1 MLRNNDLGD
10 VLLSTPLLSGLKQN
24 FKDSEIF
31 IGVGDWAV
39 SLLKNNSDINGII
52 KCNAPWHNKQN
63 CNYPANSYKTFLHG
77 LFYVLL
83 SNESRRIKSH
93 YFTHGIDVL
102 GSRQGSWLMKRARIP
117 NRFGVKGY
125 AGGENW
131 CHKHIKFDANRGV
144 AESSLAF
151 LNLLD
156 KRSKIE
162 PRPILNLDVQEIEA
176 AQKRWGKRENSI
188 KRLIIAPGAGFEEKC
203 WGNNNFTKLTELLL
217 KSNSYQI
224 AIIGSKEDKERIKI
238 KKNSKICNYCG
249 TVSLRESAALI
260 SVSDFTITNSSLSM
274 HLAGAF
280 KVPSLTLLGNCYNSA
295 IQHHKQWGYPEGLV
309 LGKENNS
316 DTNRI
321 TTVNEAYKKII
332 KLLNT

>member
-10 VLLSTPLLSGLKQN
+10 VLLSTPLLAGLRQN

-39 SLLKNNSDINGII
+39 SLLVNNTDINGII

-83 SNESRRIKSH
+83 SNESRKIAYH
-93 YFTHGIDVL
+93 HFTHGIDVL
-102 GSRQGSWLMKRARIP
+102 GSRQGSWLMRRASIP
-117 NRFGVKGY
+117 MRFGVKGY
-125 AGGENW
+125 AGGDNW
-131 CHKHIKFDANRGV
+131 CHKHIEFDANRKV

-151 LNLLD
+151 LNLLN
-156 KRSKIE
+156 KKSKVE
-162 PRPILNLDVQEIEA
+162 PRPIINLDVKEIEA
-176 AQKRWGKRENSI
+176 AKKRWGKKKSSL

-217 KSNSYQI
+217 KSNSYKL
-224 AIIGSKEDKERIKI
+224 AIIGSKEDKRRIQI
-238 KKNSKICNYCG
+238 KKNSKVFNYCG
-249 TVSLRESAALI
+249 TFSLRESAALI
-260 SVSDFTITNSSLSM
+260 SVSDFVITNSSLSM

-280 KVPSLTLLGNCYNSA
+280 KIPSLTLLGECYESA
-295 IQHHKQWGYPEGLV
+295 NLHKTQWGYPEGLV
-309 LGKENNS
+309 LGKEKKIGK
-316 DTNRI
+316 NRI
-321 TTVNEAYKKII
+321 ASIDEVFKKVI
-332 KLLNT
+332 LLSNT